1 MQNAKCKI
9 DEAFRLRESL
19 FHGNILHAD
28 TQKAS
33 AHKGIFKE
41 NFFRFS
47 LSRSLILHFAFGLCP
62 TTPNL
67 KYYCFSAFIL
77 ISTIPRPSVSLTP
90 TGRVCPSAKVKTA
103 SRSPVRRVTV

>member
-28 TQKAS
+28 TRKAS

-41 NFFRFS
+41 NFIRFS
-47 LSRSLILHFAFGLCP
+47 LSRSLILHFAFRILHFGLCP
-62 TTPNL
+62 TNPNL
-67 KYYCFSAFIL
+67 NSSHERNPYHE
-77 ISTIPRPSVSLTP
+77 
-90 TGRVCPSAKVKTA
+90 KT
-103 SRSPVRRVTV
+103 VYQRRH